1 MRLERYADKR
11 HAWRSKSTD
20 GNGAQVKV
28 ASVYGPVQEDIELVE
43 ETLRSIAHVES
54 FPALAKMLTHVLGAG
69 GKRLRPAI
77 ALLAGKFGD
86 YRRELHVPL
95 AASIELLHTATLVHD
110 DVIDASPTR
119 RGRATANELFNNSA
133 SVMLGDYMFAH
144 ASELISRTDNTR
156 VVRLFAKT
164 LMSIAGGELHQDLSA
179 YEYSQDTMAYFGR
192 IEGKTASL
200 FAASSEGG
208 GIVAGCSAR
217 ECDALRTYGL
227 NVGMAFQVV
236 DDILDFAGDEEQMG
250 KPIGSD
256 LMQGTLTLP
265 SLLLMERNPKDNPI
279 KKAFRTKKP
288 RPEHV
293 AEAVY
298 MVLDSDI
305 LNEVYG
311 VARDFRD
318 RAVTALGALPDGAAR
333 SSLEDIAEYVLERR
347 S

>member
-1 MRLERYADKR
+1 
-11 HAWRSKSTD
+11 
-20 GNGAQVKV
+20 VKV
-28 ASVYGPVQEDIELVE
+28 ASLYGPVQEDISQVE
-43 ETLRSIAHVES
+43 ETLRGIAHVEN
-54 FPALAKMLTHVLGAG
+54 FPALARMLSHVLAAG

-86 YRRELHVPL
+86 YRPELHIPL

-119 RGRATANELFNNSA
+119 RGRPTANELFNNSA

-156 VVRLFAKT
+156 VVRLFART
-164 LMSIAGGELHQDLSA
+164 LMSIAGGELHQDMSA
-179 YEYSQDTMAYFGR
+179 YEYGQDTMAYFGR

-208 GIVAGCSAR
+208 AIVAGCTLA
-217 ECDALRTYGL
+217 ECDALRSFGL

-236 DDILDFAGDEEQMG
+236 DDILDFAGDEEEMG

-256 LMQGTLTLP
+256 LLQGTLTLP
-265 SLLLMERNPKDNPI
+265 SLILMERHPRDNPI
-279 KKAFRTKKP
+279 KKAFRTRKP

-298 MVLDSDI
+298 MVLNSDI
-305 LNEVYG
+305 LNEVYV

-318 RAVTALGALPDGAAR
+318 RSLAALASLPKGPAR

>member
-1 MRLERYADKR
+1 MVR
-11 HAWRSKSTD
+11 
-20 GNGAQVKV
+20 V
-28 ASVYGPVQEDIELVE
+28 ASSIYGPVQDDLRLVE
-43 ETLRSIAHVES
+43 ETIDAIKHVEN
-54 FPALAKMLTHVLGAG
+54 FPALTRMLDHVLSAG

-86 YRRELHVPL
+86 YRPELHVPL

-110 DVIDASPTR
+110 DVIDASPSR
-119 RGRATANELFNNSA
+119 RGRATANALFNNSA

-144 ASELISRTDNTR
+144 AAELISRTDDTR
-156 VVRLFAKT
+156 VVRLFART
-164 LMSIAGGELHQDLSA
+164 IMAIAGGELHQDMSA
-179 YEYSQDTMAYFGR
+179 YEYGQDVMTYFGR

-200 FAASSEGG
+200 FATCAEGG
-208 GIVAGCSAR
+208 AMVARCTPG
-217 ECDALRTYGL
+217 EQDALRSYGL

-236 DDILDFAGDEEQMG
+236 DDILDFAGDEEEMG

-265 SLLLMERNPKDNPI
+265 ALLLMERHPKDNPV
-279 KKAFRTKKP
+279 KRAFRGRKP
-288 RPEHV
+288 RTDAV

-298 MVLDSDI
+298 MVLNSDI
-305 LNEVYG
+305 LNEAYA

-318 RAVTALGALPDGAAR
+318 RALASLGPFAPSDARAA
-333 SSLEDIAEYVLERR
+333 LEDIAGYVLDRR

>member
-1 MRLERYADKR
+1 
-11 HAWRSKSTD
+11 
-20 GNGAQVKV
+20 VKV
-28 ASVYGPVQEDIELVE
+28 AGSIYGPVQEDLQRVE
-43 ETLRSIAHVES
+43 ETLDGIKHVEN
-54 FPALAKMLTHVLGAG
+54 FPALSKMLGHVLGAG

-77 ALLAGKFGD
+77 ALLAGHFGD
-86 YRRELHVPL
+86 YRPELHVPL

-110 DVIDASPTR
+110 DVIDASPSR
-119 RGRATANELFNNSA
+119 RGRPTANELFNNSA

-144 ASELISRTDNTR
+144 SAELIARTDDTN
-156 VVRLFAKT
+156 VVRLFART
-164 LMSIAGGELHQDLSA
+164 IMAIAGGELHQDMSA
-179 YEYSQDTMAYFGR
+179 YEYGQDTLQYFGR

-200 FAASSEGG
+200 FATSAEGG
-208 GIVAGCSAR
+208 AMVARCTPDER
-217 ECDALRTYGL
+217 EALRVYGL

-236 DDILDFAGDEEQMG
+236 DDILDFAGDEEEMG

-265 SLLLMERNPKDNPI
+265 SLLLMERHPKDNPI

-288 RPEHV
+288 KSEYV

-298 MVLDSDI
+298 MVLNSDI
-305 LNEVYG
+305 LNESYA

-318 RAVTALGALPDGAAR
+318 RALAPLAGLPRNDARAA
-333 SSLEDIAEYVLERR
+333 LEDIAEYVLERR